1 MSDEVSAIFQ
11 KHVPGLKRSGGPN
24 WSGCCPLHG
33 EVPGKSR
40 PSFCVNIETGLW
52 ICYAGCGAGNI
63 PQFLRA
69 LGKTREQVEVTMELV
84 EPHLRTTRKRPRNR
98 TDDEVVTV
106 IPEKLLGLFDSCP
119 NQLIESGFDEQL
131 LYLHDVGF
139 DQKRNRITYAI
150 RDLEGTL
157 VGIMGRQTSTKYGKY
172 MPYLPNELGI
182 SNYKFEKSQHL
193 WRGDRVFA
201 QTFHAET
208 KDPIYVV
215 EGFKAAL
222 WMVQNGYE
230 NTVALMGASM
240 SDAQA
245 AILERI
251 GNPVVLFLDND
262 RAGHDGTL
270 RISYKLSGLR
280 VLAVPYPDETIKQP
294 DDLDPAGLREV
305 INETCSLGRW
315 KKHEQRT
322 YASA

>member
-1 MSDEVSAIFQ
+1 MSDEVASLFQ
-11 KHVPGLKRSGGPN
+11 KYIPGLKRNGGTN

-69 LGKTREQVEVTMELV
+69 LGRTREQVDVAMELV
-84 EPHLRTTRKRPRNR
+84 EPHLRKTKRKIRR
-98 TDDEVVTV
+98 TDEEIVTV
-106 IPEKLLGLFDSCP
+106 IPEKLLGLFDMCP
-119 NQLIESGFDEQL
+119 TQLVDSGFDEQL
-131 LYLHDVGF
+131 LYAHDVGF
-139 DQKRNRITYAI
+139 DAKRRRVTYAI

-157 VGIMGRQTSTKYGKY
+157 VGIMGRQTSESYGKY
-172 MPYLPNELGI
+172 MPYLPHELGI
-182 SNYKFEKSQHL
+182 PNYKFEKSQHL
-193 WRGDRVFA
+193 WRGDRVYA
-201 QTFHAET
+201 RTFHSEN
-208 KDPIYVV
+208 KDPIYIV

-222 WMVQNGYE
+222 WMVQNGFE
-230 NTVALMGASM
+230 NTMALMGSSM

-262 RAGHDGTL
+262 RAGRDGTL
-270 RISYKLSGLR
+270 KIGYKLNGLR
-280 VLAVPYPDETIKQP
+280 VLAIPYPNETIKQP
-294 DDLDPAGLREV
+294 DDLDPAGLRDV
-305 INETCSLGRW
+305 VNETCSLGRW
-315 KKHEQRT
+315 KNEQRS